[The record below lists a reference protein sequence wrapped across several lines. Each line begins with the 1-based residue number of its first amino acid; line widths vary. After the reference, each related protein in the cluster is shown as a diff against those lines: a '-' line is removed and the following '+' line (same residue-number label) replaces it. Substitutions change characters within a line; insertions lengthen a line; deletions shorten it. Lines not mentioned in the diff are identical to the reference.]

1 MSLSFQLFLTSS
13 DPVRHWMNRRW
24 EREGSFFT
32 LLEELGRIAN
42 CLFSPPSLNLPF
54 SPSVSS
60 GVLLACL
67 EHRDQHEPQRGSVS
81 DGNDVDHKRAECS

>member
-1 MSLSFQLFLTSS
+1 
-13 DPVRHWMNRRW
+13 MNRRW
-24 EREGSFFT
+24 EREGSFPHFWRS
-32 LLEELGRIAN
+32 LVKLQI
-42 CLFSPPSLNLPF
+42 FSPPSLNLPF

-67 EHRDQHEPQRGSVS
+67 EHRDQHVLQHGSVS

>member
-1 MSLSFQLFLTSS
+1 MGEGRVLS
-13 DPVRHWMNRRW
+13 P
-24 EREGSFFT
+24 
-32 LLEELGRIAN
+32 LLEELGQIAN
-42 CLFSPPSLNLPF
+42 CLFSPPSLNQPF

-67 EHRDQHEPQRGSVS
+67 EHKDQRVLQRGSVS